1 MATIKSTTLN
11 KVNTMAKVI
20 NLSGLS
26 HKERVARVA
35 VVSKIKTHV
44 CAITTSGHV
53 IHGQLFKFT
62 AAAGHD
68 DFMVWSTCNDDLI
81 FTSEEIDSIIV

>member
-1 MATIKSTTLN
+1 
-11 KVNTMAKVI
+11 MAKVI

-26 HKERVARVA
+26 HKARVA
-35 VVSKIKTHV
+35 AVSNIKTKTHV
-44 CAITTSGHV
+44 CAITTSGQV

-62 AAAGHD
+62 VAAGHD
-68 DFMVWSTCNDDLI
+68 DFMVWSTCNNDLI

>member
-1 MATIKSTTLN
+1 
-11 KVNTMAKVI
+11 MAKVI

-26 HKERVARVA
+26 HKERVA
-35 VVSKIKTHV
+35 VVSNIKTHV

-62 AAAGHD
+62 AAADHD
-68 DFMVWSTCNDDLI
+68 DFMVWSTCNNDLI